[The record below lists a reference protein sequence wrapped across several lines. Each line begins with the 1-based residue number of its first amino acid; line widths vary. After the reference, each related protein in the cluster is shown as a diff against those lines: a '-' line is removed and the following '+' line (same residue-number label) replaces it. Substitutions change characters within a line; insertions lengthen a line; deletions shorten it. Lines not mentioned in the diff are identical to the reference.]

1 MSSDPLT
8 QILLNI
14 GLALLI
20 VLVALVL
27 ARLAKRWTVRLLT
40 RTTANTNVAALVGNL
55 VQIGVIVIG
64 IVTALPVVGVQWAS
78 LVAVVGAAGL
88 AISLSVQ
95 DLLKNVVAGI
105 YILMEQPFR
114 IGDRISVKEVTGVV
128 QGIELRTTLLRT
140 DEHLQVVVPNNT
152 VLNEIITNRSTNSL
166 VRATVQMRIKHTG
179 TADIHNRIKEL
190 VAAIEGVAPTPAPEV
205 ILESSFNG
213 VEKHKI
219 NFWVPTGKKL
229 ELTSA
234 LVQALQTAFPDAD
247 LKVIA

>member
-1 MSSDPLT
+1 VSSDPLT

-20 VLVALVL
+20 LLVALVL
-27 ARLAKRWTVRLLT
+27 ARLAKRWIVRLLT

-190 VAAIEGVAPTPAPEV
+190 VAEIEGVAPTPTPEV
-205 ILESSFNG
+205 TLESSFNG

-219 NFWVPTGKKL
+219 NFWVPTGKKV